1 MKRILFSSGKL
12 SSIFL
17 LRTVWRDQ
25 GRMPTV
31 HTAST
36 ERQVFGLL
44 LNDTGTFQ
52 AILDIHPVCKAVTVS
67 NDCDEHRSKG
77 LLRSSRKR
85 QGAGTFRTI
94 EFVTADAHEIN
105 LHIVDIKWNL
115 SNSLGCISMEIH
127 LFGTANLP

>member
-1 MKRILFSSGKL
+1 MNRILFSSSKL

-25 GRMPTV
+25 GRMATV

-44 LNDTGTFQ
+44 FNDTCTFQ
-52 AILDIHPVCKAVTVS
+52 AILNIQPVWKVITVS
-67 NDCDEHRSKG
+67 NNCDEHLSKG

-85 QGAGTFRTI
+85 QGL
-94 EFVTADAHEIN
+94 VP
-105 LHIVDIKWNL
+105 
-115 SNSLGCISMEIH
+115 LG
-127 LFGTANLP
+127 P